1 MTITNKKASRKLSIA
16 KETLRA
22 LTQKDLETV
31 AGGQDRAANS
41 KPAVCSTGA

>member
-1 MTITNKKASRKLSIA
+1 MTITNKKAARKLSVA

-22 LTQKDLETV
+22 LTQKDLESIV
-31 AGGQDRAANS
+31 GGQSRNANS